1 MRGYTSVNVK
11 QKQLVKGCL
20 KQNYG
25 HVCKDVFLDSLEVG
39 NLEIMPNI
47 FLVTRK

>member
-1 MRGYTSVNVK
+1 MNVK

-20 KQNYG
+20 KRNRTIVMYVG
-25 HVCKDVFLDSLEVG
+25 MFFLDSLEVE
-39 NLEIMPNI
+39 NQEIMPNI